1 MGIFYFYVF
10 WPKHPL
16 KLIFTHKNYL
26 APTLNIIYCTFGLM
40 NFVGMM
46 KLNILGSEIWPE
58 MAWESCQAAV
68 KPNFNF
74 LNKWGHLLFRK
85 LKFGPLKDKKSKK
98 FDHFIY

>member
-1 MGIFYFYVF
+1 
-10 WPKHPL
+10 
-16 KLIFTHKNYL
+16 
-26 APTLNIIYCTFGLM
+26 M
-40 NFVGMM
+40 NFVGTM

-98 FDHFIY
+98 FDHFV

>member
-1 MGIFYFYVF
+1 
-10 WPKHPL
+10 
-16 KLIFTHKNYL
+16 
-26 APTLNIIYCTFGLM
+26 
-40 NFVGMM
+40 MM

-85 LKFGPLKDKKSKK
+85 LKFGPLKDKKIQKIWPLYFLIPPPPPFIIFYFFFILWAFLSVYPKK
-98 FDHFIY
+98 NKIAICTIILQNFFKK